1 MRSLL
6 RTTLIAGCIA
16 LAACTDGA
24 VAPTAPEF
32 PSLSTTS
39 ITEPAT
45 GPWSRIVEG
54 VTGEGAKYA
63 IYVPRDAV
71 ANGEAVYYAH
81 GIRDAD
87 TPVDL
92 RDQDSFFALRD
103 ELGALGYTV
112 AYSSFSENGFAVKDG
127 GQRVHQLR
135 GLVAAEIGGMPT
147 RNFLVG
153 HSLGGGIALDLAER
167 YPSQYDGALAMCGM
181 VGGSVLQTQYIGNV
195 RALAT
200 AHFPTMLPGSV
211 LEATPVTLPQ
221 VIAAVR
227 SNPMGLFA
235 IASTKQT
242 PLPYAPIG
250 SVMDPASPAFQ
261 TLVGSL
267 YAGLTFHARGIGNM
281 LDLTNG
287 QTPFDNAG
295 TVYELGTPV
304 LPQPLA
310 DLALKPLIAAS
321 NTSVERVAFGDAAE
335 NYLRRNFTPTGELRI
350 PVITIHNRWDPVV
363 PAFHETALGAIVAA
377 AGRSHMLE
385 QRYVQSYGHC
395 AIPVATMVQGFRD
408 LAAKA
413 EAPDLQ
419 GAR

>member
-6 RTTLIAGCIA
+6 RSTLIVGSIA
-16 LAACTDGA
+16 IAACTDAA
-24 VAPTAPEF
+24 VHPTAPDGF
-32 PSLSTTS
+32 ALNTTS
-39 ITEPAT
+39 IVEPGS
-45 GPWSRIVEG
+45 GPWARIVEG
-54 VTGEGAKYA
+54 VTGEGARYA
-63 IYVPRDAV
+63 IYVPRITV

-81 GIRDAD
+81 GIRDAE
-87 TPVDL
+87 TPIDL

-127 GQRVHQLR
+127 GQRIHQLR
-135 GLVAAEIGGMPT
+135 GLVAAEIGGIPT
-147 RNFLVG
+147 RNYLVG
-153 HSLGGGIALDLAER
+153 HSLGGGIAVDLAER

-200 AHFPTMLPGSV
+200 AHFPTRLPGSV
-211 LEATPVTLPQ
+211 LVASPVTLPQ
-221 VIAAVR
+221 VIGAVQ

-242 PLPYAPIG
+242 PLPYAPVG
-250 SVMDPASPAFQ
+250 NVMDPASPAFQ

-287 QTPFDNAG
+287 QTPFDNDG

-304 LPQPLA
+304 LPQPYV

-321 NTSVERVAFGDAAE
+321 NTPVERVAFGEAAE
-335 NYLRRNFTPTGELRI
+335 NYLTHNFTPTGDLRI
-350 PVITIHNRWDPVV
+350 PVITIHNSWDPVV
-363 PAFHETALGAIVAA
+363 PAFHETALDSIVEA
-377 AGRSHMLE
+377 AGRGDMLE

-395 AIPVATMVQGFRD
+395 AIPVTTMVQGFKD

-413 EAPDLQ
+413 QIPSLRRAQ
-419 GAR
+419 